1 MRRWDPDLIFRFAGY
16 LPSSFAEVRLGA
28 TLVAPSPVG
37 QTADAIVVLG
47 CRLLPGGIASGSLR
61 ARAEAGAA
69 LYATGV
75 APVIVT
81 TGASHEQPPG
91 EAVVAAQILRD
102 NGVPAD
108 AIRMEEKSRNTEGN
122 FAFSRG
128 LCPGPRVYV
137 VTEPFHMAR
146 SLRIAKVYGFEPIPF
161 PVISPAWRRPWDRT
175 RLTARDVVSL
185 AWWLGDR
192 AGRAGPGPGG

>member
-1 MRRWDPDLIFRFAGY
+1 MRRWEPDLPFRFARH
-16 LPSSFAEVRLGA
+16 LPAAWAEVRAGA
-28 TLVAPSPVG
+28 GEAAGTLEPV
-37 QTADAIVVLG
+37 DAIVVLG
-47 CRLLPGGIASGSLR
+47 CRLLPGGVPSGSLR

-69 LYATGV
+69 LYARGV

-91 EAVVAAQILRD
+91 EAVVAAEILRAC
-102 NGVPAD
+102 GVPDA
-108 AIRMEEKSRNTEGN
+108 AIRLEEKSRNTEGN

-128 LCPGPRVYV
+128 LCPGPRIYV

-146 SLRIAKVYGFEPIPF
+146 ALRIARVYGFDPRPF
-161 PVISPAWRRPWDRT
+161 PALSPAWGRPWDRR
-175 RLTARDVVSL
+175 RLLLRDTVSL

-192 AGRAGPGPGG
+192 AGRAGPVAGG